1 MMATATR
8 NNTTIPAITNT
19 AVLPNGLLVTTLVDT
34 VGPVV
39 AGDSVVTTGPVSFY
53 NVTLLQEQ
61 Y

>member
-1 MMATATR
+1 MMDTTTR

-19 AVLPNGLLVTTLVDT
+19 AVLPNGLLVMMLVDT

-39 AGDSVVTTGPVSFY
+39 AGDSVVTAS
-53 NVTLLQEQ
+53 QEQ